1 MSGGEIAFLCMWG
14 PGVTLYLISTVVVR
28 ARGMQNYMKLTAVLV
43 HVCSM
48 PDASQETPRIED
60 EESFVRGNE
69 KLEREGACH
78 IVIMRFI

>member
-1 MSGGEIAFLCMWG
+1 
-14 PGVTLYLISTVVVR
+14 
-28 ARGMQNYMKLTAVLV
+28 MQRYMKLMAVLV

-60 EESFVRGNE
+60 EESFVRGNQ

-78 IVIMRFI
+78 IVVMRFI